1 MHSTPR
7 IEEMR
12 NERVSPSHT
21 VKPKKLAVNGEIN
34 QKKKKKKKKK
44 KEKTKSSGIVFSF
57 FFSFFAFFVPA
68 ADSEEELIIRRASIA
83 SHLESHP
90 EGKMEFRTAAA
101 LKQSSR
107 HDDLQK
113 KRR

>member
-44 KEKTKSSGIVFSF
+44 KQNRQGLFF
-57 FFSFFAFFVPA
+57 LFFSFFAFFVPA

>member
-34 QKKKKKKKKK
+34 QKLKKKKKNKKL
-44 KEKTKSSGIVFSF
+44 SGIVFS

>member
-21 VKPKKLAVNGEIN
+21 VKPKKLAVNGEFKN
-34 QKKKKKKKKK
+34 RQ
-44 KEKTKSSGIVFSF
+44 GLF
-57 FFSFFAFFVPA
+57 FFSFFAFFAFFAPA